1 MIDMMYAKDAYFK
14 AKWNNIPLEIR
25 RAINDAAE
33 AGKFW
38 VDIEKPTTSNDK
50 IKLDKCIPVL
60 SDFGYLVK
68 WADSKSSF
76 MNSYRISWESR

>member
-1 MIDMMYAKDAYFK
+1 MMYAKDAYFK

-38 VDIEKPTTSNDK
+38 VDIDK
-50 IKLDKCIPVL
+50 KTDINGKYEELDESIVNALKALGYGVHWTDSTFL
-60 SDFGYLVK
+60 S
-68 WADSKSSF
+68 
-76 MNSYRISWESR
+76 SYRISWE